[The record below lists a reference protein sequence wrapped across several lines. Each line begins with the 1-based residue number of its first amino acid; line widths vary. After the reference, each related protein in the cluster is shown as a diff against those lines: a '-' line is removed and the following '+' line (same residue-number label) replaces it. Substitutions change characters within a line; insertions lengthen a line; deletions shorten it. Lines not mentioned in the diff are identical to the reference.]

1 MRSSPFL
8 ATSCLRAG
16 EGFAQPAHPVPQRH
30 SGVLRG
36 EPTAAGRDTEA
47 VPHQVESAGWRE
59 SVLAGRALI
68 AAAPRQATA
77 TWPDTTCPNQQKR
90 QESQTPPISATA
102 LHTLRI

>member
-16 EGFAQPAHPVPQRH
+16 EGVAQPAHPVPQRH

-59 SVLAGRALI
+59 SILAGRALMT
-68 AAAPRQATA
+68 AAPRQATA
-77 TWPDTTCPNQQKR
+77 TRSDTTCPNQQK
-90 QESQTPPISATA
+90 
-102 LHTLRI
+102 